1 MARLYIILKGIFT
14 KHRSVLLYS
23 GLLIVMGI
31 LACLKY
37 IKDLCVNTGILFI
50 VIGVVFY
57 LVESADR
64 RSKKLEEKEMRQQL
78 SIRKN
83 KGRS

>member
-64 RSKKLEEKEMRQQL
+64 RSKKLEEKEMRQQV

-83 KGRS
+83 KGRP